1 MNPLKSIT
9 GTIVTGV
16 VISAIVMII
25 FADGITSAIE
35 WTVWFHV
42 LAGVAWIKHHT

>member
-25 FADGITSAIE
+25 FADGVTNAIE

-42 LAGVAWIKHHT
+42 DRPALLL